1 MWESL
6 GVLPAPAP
14 SPTPTPETMQP
25 RIHRKSQ
32 IQEALQ
38 PRKSQSHRQ
47 KSGFKEIMIA
57 LAILKLG
64 MLRALLFVWHMESLI
79 YMGLASLE
87 WTWTDL

>member
-1 MWESL
+1 M
-6 GVLPAPAP
+6 LPAPAP
-14 SPTPTPETMQP
+14 SPTPTPETMLP

-38 PRKSQSHRQ
+38 
-47 KSGFKEIMIA
+47 KSGFKEIIIRTF
-57 LAILKLG
+57 LNVG